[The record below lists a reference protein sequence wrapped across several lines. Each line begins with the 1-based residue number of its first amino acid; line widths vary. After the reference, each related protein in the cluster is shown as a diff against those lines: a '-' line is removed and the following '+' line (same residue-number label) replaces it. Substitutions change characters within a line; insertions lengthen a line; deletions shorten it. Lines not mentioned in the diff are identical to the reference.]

1 MTVAMASAGD
11 SVMTVRTRFVISAAL
26 LLLVLSAA
34 PRADAPFVYAI
45 TKARIVTAAG
55 PVIPAGTVVIRNG
68 RIEAVGASVTAP
80 ADAQIIDAS
89 GRTVYPG
96 LIDMGRADALEVPA
110 IAEPREFKDREEL
123 DRWYR
128 ATILRPEI
136 VAATFLKVD
145 APEMLQVAA
154 SGVTSVLV
162 APGSGAVRGQ
172 SSLVNVLAREEDP
185 QIGDI
190 AGPRRGQSVLR
201 SPVALHV
208 SYPST
213 PSRMRAYP
221 ESLMGLIAFVRQSFL
236 DAKHL
241 ALEQAHYDKSGAT
254 GERPVDDPALRA
266 LQAAT
271 DGRLPVAFDAQTE
284 REIRRA
290 LAMSTELKLDPII
303 TGGQE
308 AAAVASELKARNVR
322 VVLSLNFPGRPSSLA
337 PDEDEPIRVL
347 RARAEAPKAA
357 AALEQAGVLFAF
369 ESAGLKSPGEFVKN
383 ATRAVKAGLPP
394 DAAVRALTINAARIA
409 GVADR
414 LGSIETGKIAN
425 LIVTTGDLFA
435 EQTQVAQVFID
446 GRLVRLP
453 APGAK
458 TN

>member
-1 MTVAMASAGD
+1 MTI
-11 SVMTVRTRFVISAAL
+11 RTRFVISAAL
-26 LLLVLSAA
+26 VLVVMSVA
-34 PRADAPFVYAI
+34 PHASAPFVYAI

-68 RIEAVGASVTAP
+68 RIEAVGASVSVP
-80 ADAQIIDAS
+80 ADAQVIDAA

-96 LIDMGRADALEVPA
+96 LIDMGRADALDVPA
-110 IAEPREFKDREEL
+110 IAEPREFRTREEL

-128 ATILRPEI
+128 STILRPEI

-145 APEMLQVAA
+145 PSDMLQVAA
-154 SGVTSVLV
+154 SGVTSALV
-162 APGSGAVRGQ
+162 APGGGAVRGQ
-172 SSLVNVLAREEDP
+172 SSLVNVLAPEEDP

-190 AGPRRGQSVLR
+190 VVPRRGQSVLR

-208 SYPST
+208 SYPSA
-213 PSRMRAYP
+213 PSQMRAYP
-221 ESLMGLIAFVRQSFL
+221 ESLMGLIAFVRQAFL
-236 DAKHL
+236 DARHL
-241 ALEQAHYDKSGAT
+241 AVVQALYDKSGAT

-266 LQAAT
+266 MQPAA
-271 DGRLPVAFDAQTE
+271 DGRLPVAFEAQTE

-290 LAMSTELKLDPII
+290 LAMSAELKLDPIV
-303 TGGQE
+303 TGAQE
-308 AAAVASELKARNVR
+308 AAAVATELKARNVR
-322 VVLSLNFPGRPSSLA
+322 VILSLNFPGRPASLA
-337 PDEDEPIRVL
+337 PEDDEPLRVL

-357 AALEQAGVLFAF
+357 AALEQAGVLYAF
-369 ESAGLKSPGEFVKN
+369 SSAGLKSPADFVKN

-414 LGSIETGKIAN
+414 LGSIEANKIAN
-425 LIVTTGDLFA
+425 LIVTTGDLFG
-435 EQTQVAQVFID
+435 EKTQVTHVFID

-453 APGAK
+453 ASGAN